1 MFNPSK
7 CNVKT
12 SANIGQNHRA
22 NDAFQGSRKESR
34 VGALG
39 NTHPEFSFCSGLH
52 PCWLWHPLNFRLQ
65 RTIRW
70 KPSVPLGEML
80 SLTCAHTRDVNI
92 LSTSVGEIHLVE
104 LGDMK
109 SAIAEKSFPQ
119 PGKVPCPTFFQ
130 SLFQLQLFLT
140 TLRNSIVSMQIWLIA
155 QAGNRER
162 QFNIISSFY
171 ALITGDTRLS
181 IFAAYTIFK
190 AIWILSLKRKTYE
203 NTNTQG
209 EREKSGKN
217 LIMIMIK

>member
-22 NDAFQGSRKESR
+22 KDAFQGSRKESR

-39 NTHPEFSFCSGLH
+39 NTHPEFSSFCSGLH
-52 PCWLWHPLNFRLQ
+52 PCWLWHPLNFHLQ

-80 SLTCAHTRDVNI
+80 SLTCAHIRDVNI

-119 PGKVPCPTFFQ
+119 PDKVPCPTFFQ

-140 TLRNSIVSMQIWLIA
+140 TLQNSIVSMQILA
-155 QAGNRER
+155 DCSNREQR
-162 QFNIISSFY
+162 KTIQYNIILLCF
-171 ALITGDTRLS
+171 D
-181 IFAAYTIFK
+181 
-190 AIWILSLKRKTYE
+190 
-203 NTNTQG
+203 QG
-209 EREKSGKN
+209 RHQT
-217 LIMIMIK
+217 LDLCCIYYI